1 MSGPALLDRDRLL
14 RRLAIEADL
23 LAGCINHAKLEELVP
38 GCPDLTVG
46 EAARHVGSDSRML
59 LHWLR
64 EGHRPRDWQRTP
76 SASQSLADYLRTGIA
91 PLLTELAGHRSD
103 DPAPGWFPGDR
114 SYGFWQRRMAHEVT
128 VHRADVQRGNGMSF
142 DEVDEVP
149 EDIALDGIDE
159 VLTVWFQYRLT
170 TLRVSGTKDKDV
182 TIRTGDRAWL
192 VRTGPGD
199 EANQVFRLWSTPWEA
214 GWRPGDEAGAQVSG
228 SPMEV
233 YLWLWGR
240 RGVSDIPRQ
249 GDLDAIGQ
257 LWVLLRLAT
266 R

>member
-1 MSGPALLDRDRLL
+1 MSGQALVDHDRLL
-14 RRLAIEADL
+14 RRLAIEAED
-23 LAGCINHAKLEELVP
+23 LAGSIDYDKLEHQVP

-59 LHWLR
+59 LYWLR
-64 EGHRPRDWQRTP
+64 EGRRPRDWQREP
-76 SASQSLADYLRTGIA
+76 ASNQSLADYLRTGIA
-91 PLLTELAGHRSD
+91 PLLTELAEHDPGE
-103 DPAPGWFPGDR
+103 PAPGWFPDDR
-114 SYGFWQRRMAHEVT
+114 SYGFWQRRMAHEVS
-128 VHRADVQRGNGMSF
+128 VHRVDVQRGIGMPVE
-142 DEVDEVP
+142 DIPEVP

-182 TIRTGDRAWL
+182 TIRTGGREWL
-192 VRTGPGD
+192 ARTGPGV
-199 EANQVFRLWSTPWEA
+199 EANQVFRLWRTPWET
-214 GWRPGDEAGAQVSG
+214 GWHPGDEEGAEVSG
-228 SPMEV
+228 SAMEV

-240 RGVSDIPRQ
+240 RGVTQIPRE
-249 GDLDAIGQ
+249 GDFDAIGQ